1 MKSVTKM
8 SVGFLAVVLLLGM
21 LYFWLSDPG
30 QENPANSEGQ
40 ASRIQSTDVPSAY
53 FERPSETGRVVE
65 VQYASLDY
73 TQDNPPE
80 ITKTAYVYLPAGYD
94 EADTE
99 KRYNILYLMH
109 GWRMTAGDFF
119 NYSDLVTIL
128 NNMHAN
134 GDIEPTIVVTP
145 TFDAENRSQDF
156 SRSEDEIRHFHQ
168 DFRNNLVPYIESN
181 YPTYAEGISEE
192 AFRDSRAHRAFAG
205 FSGGSVTTWSQ
216 FIHNLD
222 YIRYFGPMSGDSWEV
237 EVYGGRDNSVRTV
250 DVLENAVRESNLES
264 DDYYIYAATGTEDF
278 ANDLITTQVE
288 EMRTRPSFTPDNL
301 TMAINDG
308 GVHDLVSVQ
317 EYLYNML
324 PLFFGK

>member
-1 MKSVTKM
+1 MKGLTKM
-8 SVGFLAVVLLLGM
+8 RVGFMVAFLLLGT
-21 LYFWLSDPG
+21 LYFWMRNQSQKTTESIG
-30 QENPANSEGQ
+30 SQVN
-40 ASRIQSTDVPSAY
+40 RIQTTDVPSAY
-53 FERPSETGRVVE
+53 FESPSETGRVVE
-65 VQYASLDY
+65 VQYDTLDY
-73 TQDNPPE
+73 TQDNPSE

-128 NNMHAN
+128 DNMIAN
-134 GDIEPTIVVTP
+134 GDIEPPIVVTP
-145 TFDAENRSQDF
+145 TFDAENQSQDF

-181 YPTYAEGISEE
+181 YHTYAQGTSEE
-192 AFRDSRAHRAFAG
+192 TFRNSRAHRAFAG

-222 YIRYFGPMSGDSWEV
+222 YIKYFGPMSGDSWEV
-237 EVYGGRDNSVRTV
+237 EVYGGRDNSAQTV
-250 DVLENAVRESNLES
+250 DILENSVRKNNFES

-288 EMRTRPSFTPDNL
+288 EMRTRPSFTSENV

-308 GVHDLVSVQ
+308 GVHDLASVQ
-317 EYLYNML
+317 EYIYNML
-324 PLFFGK
+324 PLFFEK